1 MATASNKISRGIS
14 TKNGE
19 EKNVMK
25 RRSFL
30 QVTALGGGSLL
41 IGLYKPAFGQGR
53 GGPAPVLLPSAFIK
67 VAADGIVTI
76 MAKNPEIGQGIKTT
90 LPMVLA
96 EEFDVDWKNV
106 RVEQTDVDQS
116 KYGGQNA
123 GGSTAIPQNWTPM
136 RQVGA
141 AARQMF
147 VSAAAQTWGVPE
159 SECTTASGRV
169 IHKASNRSIGYGELA
184 AKVATM
190 TPPDLKSVKLKD
202 AADYKIVG
210 TPVKGVDNLAIVTGK
225 PIYGIDLVLPGMLW
239 AVFEKCPVF
248 GGKVVS
254 ANIDVVK
261 AMPGV
266 RHVFVVEGG
275 TDLQGLLPGVAIV
288 ADSWWQAK
296 TARGKLVVKWDEGKT
311 AEQSSEGFQK
321 RADELSKQPYA
332 NKLYEEGDYNTA
344 IAGAAKVVEAA
355 YSYPFLSH
363 APLEPQNCTA
373 SYKDGKLEIWS
384 PSQTPGAGIA
394 LVTKTLG
401 IDGKDVTTHMM
412 RTGGGFGRRLTN
424 DYMVEVAWIAKTING
439 PVKLL
444 WTREDDMSHDFY
456 RPGGFH
462 FFKGGVDASG
472 KVIAWRNHFVTYGE
486 GERYAASANMT
497 PTEFPAK
504 YVPNF
509 AFGATAMPLG
519 VPTGAMRAPRSNAFS
534 FAYQSFIDEL
544 AHAAGKDPLEFR
556 LELLSTTPTGP
567 VQGGL
572 NTDRMKAVL
581 QKVGELSDWANR
593 GKLPKGRGKGV
604 AFQFAHAG
612 YFAHVADVSVDANNK
627 VKVHKVWVVGDI
639 GSQIINPSSAENM
652 TQGAVVEGMSH
663 MMNWEVT
670 IDKGRAVQQNFDKY
684 QPTRIRQAPEIEA
697 HFLKTTF
704 PPTGLG
710 EPALP
715 PTPPAICNA
724 IFAASG
730 KRLRSLPIAK
740 SGFSWA

>member
-1 MATASNKISRGIS
+1 MATATHKLS
-14 TKNGE
+14 E
-19 EKNVMK
+19 EAKTMK

-30 QVTALGGGSLL
+30 QVTALGGGSVLL
-41 IGLYKPAFGQGR
+41 GLYKPAFAQQGR
-53 GGPAPVLLPSAFIK
+53 GRGPAPALLPMAFIK
-67 VAADGIVTI
+67 VASTGIVTI

-90 LPMVLA
+90 LPMVIA
-96 EEFDVDWKNV
+96 DEFDVDWKDV
-106 RVEQTDVDQS
+106 RVEQTDVDQA

-123 GGSTAIPQNWTPM
+123 GGSTAIPQNWNPM

-141 AARQMF
+141 AGRAMF
-147 VSAAAQTWGVPE
+147 VSAAAQTWGVPDA
-159 SECTTASGRV
+159 ECTTASGRV
-169 IHKASNRSIGYGELA
+169 IHKGSNRSIGYGDLID
-184 AKVATM
+184 KVATM
-190 TPPDLKSVKLKD
+190 TPPDAASVKLKD
-202 AADYKIVG
+202 PSEYKIIG
-210 TPVKGVDNLAIVTGK
+210 HSIPGVDNLAIVTGK

-254 ANIDVVK
+254 ANLDVVK

-266 RHVFVVEGG
+266 RHAFVIEGG
-275 TDLQGLLPGVAIV
+275 TDLAGLLPGVAIV

-296 TARGKLVVKWDEGKT
+296 TARAKLEVKWDEGKT

-321 RADELSKQPYA
+321 KADELSKLPYA
-332 NKLYEEGDYNTA
+332 NKLLEEGNFDEA
-344 IAGAAKVVEAA
+344 VAGAAKVVEAA

-384 PSQTPGAGIA
+384 PSQTPSAG
-394 LVTKTLG
+394 LGLCVRTLG
-401 IDGKDVTTHMM
+401 IPEKDVTMHMM
-412 RTGGGFGRRLTN
+412 RTGGGFGRRLSN

-444 WTREDDMSHDFY
+444 WTREDDMSHDMY

-472 KVIAWRNHFVTYGE
+472 KIVAWRNHFVTYGE
-486 GERYAASANMT
+486 GERYANSANMT

-504 YVPNF
+504 FIPNF
-509 AFGATAMPLG
+509 AFGATTMSLG

-534 FAYQSFIDEL
+534 FAYQCFIDEL
-544 AHAAGKDPLEFR
+544 AHAAGKDPLQFR
-556 LELLSTTPTGP
+556 LDLLNATTTGP
-567 VQGGL
+567 VQGF
-572 NTDRMKAVL
+572 NAERMKAVL
-581 QKVGELSDWANR
+581 QLVGEKSDWANR
-593 GKLPKGRGKGV
+593 EKLPKGRAKGV

-612 YFAHVADVSVDANNK
+612 YFAHVADVSVDANKK

-639 GSQIINPSSAENM
+639 GSQIINTSSAENM
-652 TQGAVVEGMSH
+652 SQGAVVEGMSH
-663 MMNWEVT
+663 LMGWEVT

-684 QPTRIRQAPEIEA
+684 PPTRMRQVPEIEI
-697 HFLKTTF
+697 HFLKTAN

-715 PTPPAICNA
+715 PTPPAIANA
-724 IFAASG
+724 IFAACG
-730 KRLRSLPIAK
+730 TRVRQMPIAK